1 MGAFGKNSSA
11 KTLIILKII
20 FFIIILDKNKPILII
35 AHYFYKK
42 GPNMVF
48 GKIFSKNIP
57 YNSNIWNYNPQFI
70 SWSFLSE
77 CLLYFLLFFL
87 SRLVILLFIFLLINI
102 YYKYN

>member
-1 MGAFGKNSSA
+1 
-11 KTLIILKII
+11 
-20 FFIIILDKNKPILII
+20 
-35 AHYFYKK
+35 
-42 GPNMVF
+42 MVF

-57 YNSNIWNYNPQFI
+57 YNSNIWNYNAHFI

-102 YYKYN
+102 YYKYNQKKFIEDDNVCIGEKLTDIVNEKEVKQTSEYIKEFI